1 MAEPDTK
8 LLIKTL
14 VSPLVRHPE
23 KIRINE
29 SDKGKFH
36 RFQLTVDHRDVGRV
50 IGRQG
55 HVASALRTV
64 IEDSR
69 SRQSHQKKIRFTI
82 NDYRH

>member
-8 LLIKTL
+8 SLIKVL
-14 VSPLVRHPE
+14 VAPLVRHPE
-23 KIRINE
+23 KIRIEE

-36 RFQLTVDHRDVGRV
+36 RFKLTVDRHDVGRV

-55 HVASALRTV
+55 HVVSALRTV
-64 IEDSR
+64 IEGSR
-69 SRQSHQKKIRFTI
+69 SRQSHSKKIRFTI

>member
-8 LLIKTL
+8 SLIKAL

-23 KIRINE
+23 KIQIDE
-29 SDKGKFH
+29 SENGKFH
-36 RFQLTVDHRDVGRV
+36 RFHLTVDRHDVGRV

-55 HVASALRTV
+55 HVVSALRTV
-64 IEDSR
+64 IEGSR
-69 SRQSHQKKIRFTI
+69 LRQSHQKKIRFTI